1 MKLVEGL
8 SEICNCRVFA
18 KRVGFCPCAQ
28 RWSRSIFKPRSKR
41 PSAHLNVPIQG
52 SRIECDCGRFT
63 CGDCHCGLDRRVG
76 GREGFD
82 VSDRVSASWRT
93 IRLYTKVIKSVGQK
107 VRQGDCER
115 DCCGST

>member
-41 PSAHLNVPIQG
+41 PSAHLNLPIQG

-63 CGDCHCGLDRRVG
+63 SGDCHCGLDRRVG
-76 GREGFD
+76 GRD
-82 VSDRVSASWRT
+82 HSDSHHRSEEHTSELQSRQYLVCRLLLEKKTSFAS
-93 IRLYTKVIKSVGQK
+93 
-107 VRQGDCER
+107 
-115 DCCGST
+115 